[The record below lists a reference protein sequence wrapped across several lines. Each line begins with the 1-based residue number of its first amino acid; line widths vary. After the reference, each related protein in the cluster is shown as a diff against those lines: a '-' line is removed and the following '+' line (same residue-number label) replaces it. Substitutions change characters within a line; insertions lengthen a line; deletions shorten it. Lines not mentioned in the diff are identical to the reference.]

1 MPAAWSAFRLT
12 FRAVNALPGLVGGLL
27 PAVSCVPISN
37 GVVWRYFLRTPTPW
51 SLAFHISLRSDATFP
66 AAGYTQAARG
76 HVGTEVLETLMS
88 ARWNRR
94 RIFVGDVLSFLLC
107 AFIAVKVWQYAGEA
121 WSEGWTT
128 DSVWAPHLWVPYSLM
143 AVGMTL
149 LALEYVVQIVETVA
163 MRRGTARTDP
173 HDAQ

>member
-1 MPAAWSAFRLT
+1 MPTDRSLEFNIVLLIEAT
-12 FRAVNALPGLVGGLL
+12 YRA
-27 PAVSCVPISN
+27 
-37 GVVWRYFLRTPTPW
+37 
-51 SLAFHISLRSDATFP
+51 D
-66 AAGYTQAARG
+66 GYTQSWVG
-76 HVGTEVLETLMS
+76 HVGNELLETLMS
-88 ARWNRR
+88 ARWHRR
-94 RIFVGDVLSFLLC
+94 RIFVGDLLAFLLC
-107 AFIAVKVWQYAGEA
+107 AFIAVKIGQYAGEA

-173 HDAQ
+173 P